1 MLFKYLFYMW
11 YVSVDNFGEKI
22 LFISAMFFK
31 LLKYDDK

>member
-1 MLFKYLFYMW
+1 MQFKYLFYMR
-11 YVSVDNFGEKI
+11 YVSVDNFVEEI